1 MKFLVL
7 VKVRRDARITPE
19 LAEAH
24 KRVMLEQMEKG
35 LAESVYIF
43 AGRGA
48 PDGMLIL
55 NADTPEQLNEL
66 VLSAPGFSVCDLEV
80 HPLGDF
86 AKLADQLV
94 DVLKKP
100 GGRRRIDDLGL

>member
-35 LAESVYIF
+35 LAESVYNLCRTSS
-43 AGRGA
+43 AGR
-48 PDGMLIL
+48 
-55 NADTPEQLNEL
+55 NADSE
-66 VLSAPGFSVCDLEV
+66 
-80 HPLGDF
+80 
-86 AKLADQLV
+86 
-94 DVLKKP
+94 
-100 GGRRRIDDLGL
+100 R